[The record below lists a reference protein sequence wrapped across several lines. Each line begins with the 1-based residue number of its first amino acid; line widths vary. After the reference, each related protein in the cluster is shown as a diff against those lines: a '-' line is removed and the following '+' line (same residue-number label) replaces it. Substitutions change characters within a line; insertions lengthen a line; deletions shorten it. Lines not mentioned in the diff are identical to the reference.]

1 MNELFMFQNIDGVEL
16 MVAPGDFIEFVKE
29 SGYDGSIE
37 LEELM
42 VVLDDWI
49 EE

>member
-16 MVAPGDFIEFVKE
+16 MVAPKDFVEFVKE
-29 SGYDGSIE
+29 SGYDESIE